1 MGDVSK
7 QDERLA
13 SNALR
18 GKVALVTGAASGIGL
33 AVAERLASDG
43 AQVVIADLQADAGH
57 AQAERIGG
65 MFVECDLALR
75 SDCQAL
81 IDRTLHAFGTVHIL
95 VNNAGFQHVD
105 AIEDFPEDTWD
116 RMMAVMLTA
125 PFLLTKYA
133 WPAMKAQRWGRVIQI
148 SSIHGLVASPFKSGY
163 ITAKHGLIGLTR
175 TAALEG
181 GAYGITVNAICPAY
195 VRTPLVESQIADQAR
210 LRGISREE
218 VIAKVM
224 LEPAA
229 IKRLIEP
236 AEVADL
242 VAYLCTD
249 TGNIITGSAWSM
261 DLGWTAR

>member
-1 MGDVSK
+1 MIDVSRE
-7 QDERLA
+7 DGRLA
-13 SNALR
+13 SSALR

-33 AVAERLASDG
+33 AVAERFASDG
-43 AQVVIADLQADAGH
+43 AQVVIADIQTDAGQ
-57 AQAERIGG
+57 AQAERLGA

-75 SDCQAL
+75 SGCQNL
-81 IDRTLHAFGTVHIL
+81 IDRTLEAFGTVHIL

-218 VIAKVM
+218 VVEKVM

-229 IKRLIEP
+229 VKRLIEP

-249 TGNIITGSAWSM
+249 TGSVITGSAWSM